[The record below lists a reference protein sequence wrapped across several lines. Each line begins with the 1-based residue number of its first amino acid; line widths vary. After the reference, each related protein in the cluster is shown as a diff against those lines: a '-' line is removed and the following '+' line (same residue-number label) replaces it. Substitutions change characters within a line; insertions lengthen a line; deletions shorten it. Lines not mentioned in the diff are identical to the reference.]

1 VETGGLSRAV
11 LDSVLGLAEAGAKV
25 TLLSYAAEK
34 GGTLDFPWKHNPPA
48 QLSVVLC
55 APPTGKRSHHWASSE
70 MRDALD
76 AQLPETDAVHLHGL
90 WEPLSATVAKKAS
103 ALGIPTVCS
112 VHGML
117 DPWSMKQRA
126 MKKRVYY
133 ALVEKRRLARAGAIH
148 FTAEQEKKKAARWIP
163 RGTRSVVLP
172 VMMELG
178 AYRQL
183 PDREAAHAL
192 FPGVPSDQPWILF
205 LSRIHE
211 KKGLDILLDAVSKLR
226 DKNAQLVIAGTGDD
240 GYVQLMRE
248 RVQQRGIA
256 GRTHFVGVVRGEA
269 KVALYRRAAMLAL
282 PTSQENFGLVFPEA
296 LACETPVLLTE
307 GVDIYEELVSAGAGE
322 LIRRDAEDVAAK
334 IDALLANPEE
344 ARRRGEA
351 GRRWVFQTLE
361 PSAIA
366 RQWLDV
372 YHSLLAP
379 SHL

>member
-1 VETGGLSRAV
+1 
-11 LDSVLGLAEAGAKV
+11 
-25 TLLSYAAEK
+25 
-34 GGTLDFPWKHNPPA
+34 
-48 QLSVVLC
+48 
-55 APPTGKRSHHWASSE
+55 
-70 MRDALD
+70 
-76 AQLPETDAVHLHGL
+76 
-90 WEPLSATVAKKAS
+90 
-103 ALGIPTVCS
+103 
-112 VHGML
+112 
-117 DPWSMKQRA
+117 
-126 MKKRVYY
+126 
-133 ALVEKRRLARAGAIH
+133 
-148 FTAEQEKKKAARWIP
+148 
-163 RGTRSVVLP
+163 
-172 VMMELG
+172 
-178 AYRQL
+178 
-183 PDREAAHAL
+183 
-192 FPGVPSDQPWILF
+192 
-205 LSRIHE
+205 
-211 KKGLDILLDAVSKLR
+211 VSKLR